1 MTQIINLPNTV
12 FNEEARAGELQRFH
26 DIEQFINEILVPAF
40 EKEGFAVDIELLE
53 ALKTE
58 RAIAEIIRNKEREYV
73 LSLPFC
79 PNEEKVRIRKVFD
92 AVLGR
97 LEVVCT
103 DYVRNIKGVKLSLI
117 QAENGRFYFNPEE
130 VDKCISSIGVRKFRA
145 EEKKLFELYQKL
157 YAAYRECRDYEKEQ
171 GLRPFA
177 GNQLWFARFGQG
189 VTVEEFAKWDLF
201 RLKQIS
207 SRLDERVERVS
218 GYGSTGL

>member
-1 MTQIINLPNTV
+1 MKQELITLPNM
-12 FNEEARAGELQRFH
+12 FINEELKAEKLQELH
-26 DIEQFINEILVPAF
+26 DVEQFINESLVPAF

-73 LSLPFC
+73 RSIPFI

-97 LEVVCT
+97 LEGVCT
-103 DYVRNIKGVKLSLI
+103 DYARNIKGVKLSLI
-117 QAENGRFYFNPEE
+117 QVGNGQFCFDPDE
-130 VDKCISSIGVRKFRA
+130 VDRFIASIGVRKFRP

-157 YAAYRECRDYEKEQ
+157 YAAYKECRDYEKEQ

-189 VTVEEFAKWDLF
+189 VTAAEFAKWDLY

-207 SRLDERVERVS
+207 SRLEERFERTGVS
-218 GYGSTGL
+218 SINL